1 MMAMDA
7 MERQLAHEA
16 YQPPVVGVEDV
27 VLFKRKGRNV
37 WSMGMVYPPQKM
49 DWQPG
54 MPVGKRISILAIEI
68 GMAPKIVQDCY
79 HINDPKFV
87 YDPGFN
93 GSICCWK
100 EMAATTTSDFLATY
114 NELLGKTGQLEAE
127 MSELKKNHQMLLGE
141 MSRLS
146 ARLEAPKQTL
156 KKNTPALT
164 PDNKDA
170 A

>member
-1 MMAMDA
+1 MAMDA

-16 YQPPVVGVEDV
+16 YQPPVVGVGDV

-37 WSMGMVYPPQKM
+37 WSMGMVYPPQVT

-54 MPVGKRISILAIEI
+54 MPVGKRISILAVDI
-68 GMAPKIVQDCY
+68 GMAPRIVQDCY

-87 YDPGFN
+87 YDPGIN
-93 GSICCWK
+93 GTICCWK
-100 EMAATTTSDFLATY
+100 EISSATSSDLLSVY
-114 NELLGKTGQLEAE
+114 NEVLGKNAQIEAD
-127 MSELKKNHQMLLGE
+127 MAELKKNHQMLLGE
-141 MSRLS
+141 ISRLS

-156 KKNTPALT
+156 KKNPPTLPA
-164 PDNKDA
+164 DNKDA